1 MGAMTARKAP
11 TEGFSL
17 VENGSMA
24 GRKQAEGFSYVEVMV
39 AMLLVVTALLPA
51 LDSLFGAM
59 GAARHRATVTEEH
72 YHVFGKLEEMLA
84 QPFWEL
90 DAEAVAVADST
101 VPTSYSEAPGTF
113 RRRLVYL
120 ARYDGDNFD
129 GDEQP
134 LTGGDPGLLWIRVEI
149 ENGRSLET
157 VTIP

>member
-1 MGAMTARKAP
+1 MGAMTARKGATDGSRRGRVPSVIGRGQAP
-11 TEGFSL
+11 
-17 VENGSMA
+17 
-24 GRKQAEGFSYVEVMV
+24 GFSYVEVMV
-39 AMLLVVTALLPA
+39 AMLLVMTALLPA

-59 GAARHRATVTEEH
+59 AATRHRATVTEEH

-157 VTIP
+157 VTTP